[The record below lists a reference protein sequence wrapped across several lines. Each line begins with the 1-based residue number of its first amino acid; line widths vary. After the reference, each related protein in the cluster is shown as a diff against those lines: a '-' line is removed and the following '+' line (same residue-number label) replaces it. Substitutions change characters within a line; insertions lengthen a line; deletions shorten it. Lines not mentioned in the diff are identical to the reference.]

1 MMPVEYVRRQLE
13 LKCTAL
19 GSQKRFSQKHHV
31 SLPYVNDVLNG
42 RREPGEKILKA
53 LKMKRVTGYVH
64 ASLLLATILVTLP
77 TWSYAVNCDRE
88 AGYDDERSFHARSFG
103 EWCRAE
109 AQRVKEGA

>member
-1 MMPVEYVRRQLE
+1 MVTESVGVGADDEEGDAMMPVEYVRRQLE

-53 LKMKRVTGYVH
+53 LKMKRVTGYVYV
-64 ASLLLATILVTLP
+64 SKR
-77 TWSYAVNCDRE
+77 RE
-88 AGYDDERSFHARSFG
+88 HDT
-103 EWCRAE
+103 
-109 AQRVKEGA
+109 EGGVA

>member
-1 MMPVEYVRRQLE
+1 MMTRKFRKKPVVIEAAHRRGADMMPVEHVRWQLE

-53 LKMKRVTGYVH
+53 LKMKRVTGYVYV
-64 ASLLLATILVTLP
+64 SKR
-77 TWSYAVNCDRE
+77 RE
-88 AGYDDERSFHARSFG
+88 HDT
-103 EWCRAE
+103 
-109 AQRVKEGA
+109 EGGVA